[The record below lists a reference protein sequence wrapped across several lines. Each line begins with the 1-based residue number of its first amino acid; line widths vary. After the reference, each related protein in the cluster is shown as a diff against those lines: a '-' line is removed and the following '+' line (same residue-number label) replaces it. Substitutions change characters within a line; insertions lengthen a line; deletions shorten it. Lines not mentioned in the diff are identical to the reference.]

1 VTVIPA
7 SADFPSVVTGT
18 TNSQTITLMNTGS
31 TAVAFSN
38 AIVEGQG
45 FRLSGLTVPFILAPK
60 SALTFNVEFSPRG
73 RGGAAG
79 SISLLQAAGDA
90 LILIPLS
97 GTGEAPVYGLQA
109 YPTRVIFG
117 SAKLGEMTG
126 PEAVSLTNTGNS
138 DLVITRIDTTG
149 EGFSASGILLPLRLA
164 PGQNVSVDATFLPE
178 AGGDAEGNLQI
189 FSDALPQ
196 MLTVSLSGTGKAA
209 TRVLEAR
216 PSNLYFKSAG
226 AGTDTTDVQPLTLF
240 NTGNSSVTITDISV
254 TEISYSVSGVSLPV
268 TLAPGENVSF
278 HVAYSPGQTADD
290 GGSVTIASDAY
301 DSPTTVS
308 LASSLPTAG
317 QQSAVNL
324 AWSPS
329 YSQGV
334 AGYNVYRATISA
346 GPYTIVNKYP
356 LNESDYVDTGV
367 ESGGTYYYVTTAVDS
382 DGNESSFSNE
392 AAVTAP

>member
-1 VTVIPA
+1 MRVTGAKSAASARSATQPSAWSPTRKGAQRERGRFALLLLISSICWAVTASGLAAAAIGDDAGAAVTVIPA

-18 TNSQTITLMNTGS
+18 TNSQTITLMNTGP

-38 AIVEGQG
+38 AIVEGEG
-45 FRLSGLTVPFILAPK
+45 FRLSDLTVPFILAPK
-60 SALTFNVEFSPRG
+60 SALTFNIEFSPRG

-79 SISLLQAAGDA
+79 SVSLLQAAGDA
-90 LILIPLS
+90 RILIPLS

-109 YPTRVIFG
+109 YPARVIFG
-117 SAKLGEMTG
+117 SAKLGEMMG

-138 DLVITRIDTTG
+138 DLVITRIDTKG
-149 EGFSASGILLPLRLA
+149 EGFSVSGISLPARLA
-164 PGQNVSVDATFLPE
+164 PGQNVSVDMTFLPE

-196 MLTVSLSGTGKAA
+196 IVTVPLSGTGKAA

-216 PSNLYFKSAG
+216 PSNLLFKSAS
-226 AGTDTTDVQPLTLF
+226 TDTTDVQPVTVF

-254 TEISYSVSGVSLPV
+254 TEDSYSISGVSLPV

-308 LASSLPTAG
+308 LTSSLPAPG

-324 AWSPS
+324 A
-329 YSQGV
+329 
-334 AGYNVYRATISA
+334 
-346 GPYTIVNKYP
+346 
-356 LNESDYVDTGV
+356 
-367 ESGGTYYYVTTAVDS
+367 
-382 DGNESSFSNE
+382 
-392 AAVTAP
+392 